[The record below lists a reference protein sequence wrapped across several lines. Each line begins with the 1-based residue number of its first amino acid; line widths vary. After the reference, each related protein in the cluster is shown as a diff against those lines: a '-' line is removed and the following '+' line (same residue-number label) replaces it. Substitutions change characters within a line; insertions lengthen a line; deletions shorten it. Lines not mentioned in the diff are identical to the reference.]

1 VIALGEISPTTLGA
15 AERHMPCCHI
25 GQEEGST
32 MDAAR
37 IKQAEK
43 SRPRPARRIDLALAL
58 ALLRKGVRIY
68 QARQRLVVVTALPL
82 RAAARPRDR

>member
-1 VIALGEISPTTLGA
+1 
-15 AERHMPCCHI
+15 
-25 GQEEGST
+25 

-43 SRPRPARRIDLALAL
+43 SRARPARRVDLALAL
-58 ALLRKGVRIY
+58 AVLSKAVRIY

>member
-1 VIALGEISPTTLGA
+1 
-15 AERHMPCCHI
+15 
-25 GQEEGST
+25 

-43 SRPRPARRIDLALAL
+43 SRPRPARRVDLALAL
-58 ALLRKGVRIY
+58 AVLSKGVRIY

>member
-1 VIALGEISPTTLGA
+1 
-15 AERHMPCCHI
+15 
-25 GQEEGST
+25 

-43 SRPRPARRIDLALAL
+43 SRPRPARRVDLALAL
-58 ALLRKGVRIY
+58 AVLSKAVRIY

-82 RAAARPRDR
+82 WAAARPRDR

>member
-1 VIALGEISPTTLGA
+1 
-15 AERHMPCCHI
+15 
-25 GQEEGST
+25 

-43 SRPRPARRIDLALAL
+43 SRPRPARSVDLALAL
-58 ALLRKGVRIY
+58 AVLSKAVRIY

>member
-1 VIALGEISPTTLGA
+1 
-15 AERHMPCCHI
+15 
-25 GQEEGST
+25 

-43 SRPRPARRIDLALAL
+43 SRARPARRVDLALAL
-58 ALLRKGVRIY
+58 AVLSKAVRIY
-68 QARQRLVVVTALPL
+68 QARQRLVVVTTLPL

>member
-1 VIALGEISPTTLGA
+1 
-15 AERHMPCCHI
+15 
-25 GQEEGST
+25 

-43 SRPRPARRIDLALAL
+43 SRPRPARRVDLALAL
-58 ALLRKGVRIY
+58 AVLSKAVRIY
-68 QARQRLVVVTALPL
+68 QARQRLVVVTTLPL

>member
-1 VIALGEISPTTLGA
+1 
-15 AERHMPCCHI
+15 
-25 GQEEGST
+25 

-37 IKQAEK
+37 IKRAEK

-58 ALLRKGVRIY
+58 ALLSKAVRIY

-82 RAAARPRDR
+82 

>member
-1 VIALGEISPTTLGA
+1 
-15 AERHMPCCHI
+15 
-25 GQEEGST
+25 

-43 SRPRPARRIDLALAL
+43 PRPRPARRVDLALAL
-58 ALLRKGVRIY
+58 AVLSKAVRIY

>member
-1 VIALGEISPTTLGA
+1 
-15 AERHMPCCHI
+15 
-25 GQEEGST
+25 

-43 SRPRPARRIDLALAL
+43 SRPRPARRVDLALAL
-58 ALLRKGVRIY
+58 AVLSKAVRIY

-82 RAAARPRDR
+82 RAAAWPRDR

>member
-1 VIALGEISPTTLGA
+1 
-15 AERHMPCCHI
+15 
-25 GQEEGST
+25 

-43 SRPRPARRIDLALAL
+43 SRPRPARRVDLALAL
-58 ALLRKGVRIY
+58 ALLSKAVRIY
-68 QARQRLVVVTALPL
+68 QVRQRLVVVITLPV

>member
-1 VIALGEISPTTLGA
+1 MVGA
-15 AERHMPCCHI
+15 AERHMSCCHI

-43 SRPRPARRIDLALAL
+43 SRPRPARRVDLALAL
-58 ALLRKGVRIY
+58 AVLSKAVRIY

-82 RAAARPRDR
+82 RAAAWPRDR